1 MGRFLF
7 LFFNQSFKL
16 LVLSDFNQ
24 ISRIIIM
31 LKTVLHHFHFLVF
44 PRCVLFR
51 LTSNWKF
58 FAESPYAHST
68 SSHILTSFLIH
79 FYFYNIHT
87 PPSISIIHTSPSPQ
101 EGKSV
106 AQTPQESHSHFPTPF
121 NPLIPL
127 IPTSI
132 F

>member
-1 MGRFLF
+1 
-7 LFFNQSFKL
+7 
-16 LVLSDFNQ
+16 
-24 ISRIIIM
+24 M

-58 FAESPYAHST
+58 FTESPFTHST

-87 PPSISIIHTSPSPQ
+87 PPLISIIHTSLFHL
-101 EGKSV
+101 EDKSI
-106 AQTPQESHSHFPTPF
+106 AQNPQESHSHFPIPS
-121 NPLIPL
+121 NQLILP
-127 IPTSI
+127 IPTLPFLHSNHCKSPNDYKSLPYSHPQQ
-132 F
+132 FPKPH